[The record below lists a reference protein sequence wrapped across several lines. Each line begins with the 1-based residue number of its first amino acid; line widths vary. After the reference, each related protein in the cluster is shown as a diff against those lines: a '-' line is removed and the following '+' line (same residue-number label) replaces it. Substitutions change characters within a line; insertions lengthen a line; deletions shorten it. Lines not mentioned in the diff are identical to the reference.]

1 MIKVT
6 KYVNTEDKIFGFKC
20 SGHADYAEEG
30 QDIICSAVS
39 SLIINTVN
47 SIEEYT
53 SDGFDYKEDEET
65 GLIDFLIH
73 SSMSN
78 ETELLLKSLFLG
90 LQGILDLY
98 GKQYISI
105 NKKKIR
111 WF

>member
-1 MIKVT
+1 MIKVI
-6 KYVNTEDKIFGFKC
+6 KYINEKNIIVGFKC

-39 SLIINTVN
+39 SLVINTVN

-53 SDGFDYKEDEET
+53 SDSFDFKEDEEF
-65 GLIDFLIH
+65 GLIDFVIH
-73 SSMSN
+73 SATSN
-78 ETELLLKSLFLG
+78 ESELLLKSLFLG
-90 LQGILDLY
+90 LQGILDAY
-98 GKQYISI
+98 GEQYISI